1 MTTLQLRQAAA
12 NGDGWATEQLI
23 KKLKK
28 DQKIALQYSN
38 YKRTRNQGQG
48 RVIPYKGRDA
58 FFACARA
65 F

>member
-38 YKRTRNQGQG
+38 YKRTRSQGNV

-58 FFACARA
+58 FYACARA